1 MNKRLRF
8 SPNLAIFISI
18 MAVSTASILIRMS
31 DSPPIAIAAYRMIIS
46 TLILSPYFFY
56 TGGLQKVKNSGTKG
70 ILSLILVGIVLAI
83 HFASWISSLSLT
95 SVSSSVIFVHIDP
108 IFVALFSHFYLK
120 EKVKPRT
127 IVGIL
132 VAITG
137 ATLIAVG
144 DAGIG
149 KLNLYGDLLA
159 LIGGIM
165 LGIYL
170 LAGRHLRQ
178 KLDLTSYVTP
188 VYASSAIVL
197 VIAALLLNTPLIS
210 YPLEEYLLFSAIA
223 IIPMIFGHTVYN
235 WALKYVSAP
244 IVSISLLGEPVGASI
259 LAFFI
264 LKESPSLWTLIG
276 GLLTLIGIF
285 IAVYQREAARAHFSQ
300 EQV

>member
-1 MNKRLRF
+1 MSKGPRF
-8 SPNLAIFISI
+8 SPNLAIFISLI
-18 MAVSTASILIRMS
+18 AVSTASIFIRMS
-31 DSPPIAIAAYRMIIS
+31 DAPPLVIAAYRMMIS
-46 TLILSPYFFY
+46 TLIFSPFFLY
-56 TGGLQKVKNSGTKG
+56 TGGFQKVKESGKKG
-70 ILSLILVGIVLAI
+70 ILTLILVGIVLAI
-83 HFASWISSLSLT
+83 HFASWISSLTLT

-120 EKVKPRT
+120 EKVQPKT
-127 IVGIL
+127 FVGIL
-132 VAITG
+132 VAVFG
-137 ATLIAVG
+137 ATLIAFG

-149 KLNLYGDLLA
+149 KSNLYGDFLA

-178 KLDLTSYVTP
+178 RLDLTSYVTP
-188 VYASSAIVL
+188 VYATSATVL
-197 VIAALLLNTPLIS
+197 VIAALLLNTPLTG

-244 IVSISLLGEPVGASI
+244 VVSISLLGEPVGASI
-259 LAFFI
+259 LAFLI
-264 LKESPSLWTLIG
+264 LKEAPSFWTLIG

-285 IAVYQREAARAHFSQ
+285 IAVYQREVNSIS
-300 EQV
+300 